1 MSASLMLSL
10 SLDFEVDQVV
20 VGLEEV
26 AMMSSSFSVGLL
38 GDSEQDQVAL
48 GRLPPY
54 EKYLINQY
62 VTMTRQRTPL
72 SP

>member
-1 MSASLMLSL
+1 MLSL

-26 AMMSSSFSVGLL
+26 ATMSSSFSVGLL

-48 GRLPPY
+48 GRLPPC
-54 EKYLINQY
+54 EKYVESIKY
-62 VTMTRQRTPL
+62 VIKTRQRTPL